1 MSIKI
6 QQILILF
13 QYQYF
18 PMLISLEIHLYI
30 PLIIF
35 RVNHNFSFIRI
46 INAATFPASQER
58 GGEFLINTD
67 FGATL

>member
-1 MSIKI
+1 
-6 QQILILF
+6 
-13 QYQYF
+13 
-18 PMLISLEIHLYI
+18 MLISLEIHLYI

-35 RVNHNFSFIRI
+35 RVNHKFSFIRI

-58 GGEFLINTD
+58 GGEFLISTD

>member
-1 MSIKI
+1 
-6 QQILILF
+6 
-13 QYQYF
+13 
-18 PMLISLEIHLYI
+18 MLISLEIHLYI

-35 RVNHNFSFIRI
+35 GVNHKFSFIRS

-58 GGEFLINTD
+58 GGEFLINVD